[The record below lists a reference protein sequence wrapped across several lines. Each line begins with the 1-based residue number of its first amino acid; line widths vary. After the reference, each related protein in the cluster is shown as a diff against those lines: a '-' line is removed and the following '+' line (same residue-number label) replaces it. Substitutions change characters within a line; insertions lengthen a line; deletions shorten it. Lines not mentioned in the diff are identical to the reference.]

1 MYSSEDPA
9 AEVAE
14 VQREV
19 RWMRRRPLLAGV
31 VLLALLGFSYW
42 FVAMGG
48 GASGSAA
55 QAEQAIRNAT
65 ATAPGQPISGSQ
77 VVTVRCSENGA
88 SMLARLAS
96 IFQGGSASEQQR
108 ATPATYYSCSGTTVD
123 GTAMDWCVGFPPKS
137 APGNVPPQVL
147 IRQPGG
153 NCPT

>member
-48 GASGSAA
+48 GASGS
-55 QAEQAIRNAT
+55 
-65 ATAPGQPISGSQ
+65 
-77 VVTVRCSENGA
+77 
-88 SMLARLAS
+88 
-96 IFQGGSASEQQR
+96 SASTRE
-108 ATPATYYSCSGTTVD
+108 Y
-123 GTAMDWCVGFPPKS
+123 
-137 APGNVPPQVL
+137 
-147 IRQPGG
+147 
-153 NCPT
+153 